1 MMQCLP
7 IFAKMITISQR
18 GAQMPSSP
26 IRKLAAFA
34 DAAKKEGVKVYHLNI
49 GQPDIETPSIMMDA
63 VKHADLKVLEYTDS
77 AGILSFRKKLAAYY
91 ITKGIEV
98 SYEDILITIGGSEGI
113 LFAFMACLDAGDEII
128 VPEPFY
134 ANYIGF
140 AMAAGIKIIPITSS
154 IESGFALPPIESFKE
169 KITNRTKGIFICN
182 PNNPTGYVYS
192 ESELLQ
198 IRDLIKEKD
207 LYLFSD
213 EAYTEFSYEGKVKST
228 LTLAGVEDRVIM
240 IDTFSKK
247 YSACGARIGALVTKN
262 KSVIEAVMKFSQARL
277 SPPTLEQIAAEAALS
292 LPASYFDATRAEYK
306 NRREVLVNRLS
317 KMEGVFCPAPSGAF
331 YVMAK
336 LPVDNT
342 DKFCQWLL
350 TDFRY
355 KNATVMLAPGS
366 GFYTT
371 TGLGTNEVRLAYVLN
386 KSAINEAMDCLEQ
399 ALKTYPNT
407 QV

>member
-1 MMQCLP
+1 
-7 IFAKMITISQR
+7 MITISQR
-18 GAQMPSSP
+18 GMHMPSSP
-26 IRKLAAFA
+26 IRKLAGYA

-49 GQPDIETPSIMMDA
+49 GQPDIETPSIMMEA
-63 VKHADLKVLEYTDS
+63 VRNADLKVLEYTDS
-77 AGILSFRKKLAAYY
+77 AGILSFRKKLASYY
-91 ITKGIEV
+91 ISKGIQV
-98 SYEDILITIGGSEGI
+98 DYSDILITIGGSEGI

-140 AMAAGIKIIPITSS
+140 AMSAGIKIIPITSS

-169 KITNRTKGIFICN
+169 KLTPKTKGIFICN

-228 LTLAGVEDRVIM
+228 LTLEGVEGRVIM

-262 KSVIEAVMKFSQARL
+262 KAVIEAVMKFSQARL

-292 LPASYFDATRAEYK
+292 LPANYFDDTRAEYES
-306 NRREVLVNRLS
+306 RRSVLIDRLS
-317 KMEGVFCPAPSGAF
+317 KMEGVYCPAPSGAF
-331 YVMAK
+331 YAMAK
-336 LPVDNT
+336 LPVKDT
-342 DKFCQWLL
+342 DAFCQWLL
-350 TDFRY
+350 TSFR
-355 KNATVMLAPGS
+355 KDNATVMLAPAS

-371 TGLGTNEVRLAYVLN
+371 PGLGKNEVRLAYVLN
-386 KSAINEAMDCLEQ
+386 IKDIHAAMDCLEA
-399 ALKTYPNT
+399 ALIEYKKIDN
-407 QV
+407 

>member
-1 MMQCLP
+1 
-7 IFAKMITISQR
+7 MITISQR
-18 GAQMPSSP
+18 GMNMPSSP
-26 IRKLAAFA
+26 IRKLAGFA

-63 VKHADLKVLEYTDS
+63 VKNADVKVLEYTDS
-77 AGILSFRKKLAAYY
+77 AGILSFRKKLAEYY
-91 ITKGIEV
+91 ISKGIDIDY
-98 SYEDILITIGGSEGI
+98 SDILITIGGSEGI

-140 AMAAGIKIIPITSS
+140 AMSAGIKIIPITST

-169 KITNRTKGIFICN
+169 KITPRTKGIFICN

-228 LTLAGVEDRVIM
+228 LTLEGVSDRVIM

-262 KSVIEAVMKFSQARL
+262 KAVIEAVMKFSQARL
-277 SPPTLEQIAAEAALS
+277 SPPTLEQIAAEAALG
-292 LPASYFDATRAEYK
+292 LPSDYFEATRAEYE
-306 NRREVLVNRLS
+306 NRRSVLIDRLN
-317 KMEGVFCPAPSGAF
+317 KMEGVYCPIPKGAF
-331 YVMAK
+331 YVMAQ
-336 LPVDNT
+336 LPVPDT
-342 DKFCQWLL
+342 EAFCQWLL
-350 TDFRY
+350 TSFR
-355 KNATVMLAPGS
+355 KDNATLMLAPAS

-371 TGLGTNEVRLAYVLN
+371 PGLGKNEVRLAYVLN
-386 KSAINEAMDCLEQ
+386 QNDIHSAMDCLEL
-399 ALKTYPNT
+399 ALKEYKNS
-407 QV
+407 VL

>member
-1 MMQCLP
+1 
-7 IFAKMITISQR
+7 MIEISQR
-18 GAQMPSSP
+18 GMDMPSSP
-26 IRKLAAFA
+26 IRKLANYAE
-34 DAAKKEGVKVYHLNI
+34 AAKKEGVKVYHLNI
-49 GQPDIETPSIMMDA
+49 GQPDIETPAIMMEA
-63 VKHADLKVLEYTDS
+63 VRNADMKVLEYTDS

-91 ITKGIEV
+91 QSKNISVDYT
-98 SYEDILITIGGSEGI
+98 DILITIGGSEGI

-154 IESGFALPPIESFKE
+154 IESGFALPPIESFKA
-169 KITNRTKGIFICN
+169 KITSKTKGIFICN

-192 ESELLQ
+192 EEELLQ

-213 EAYTEFSYEGKVKST
+213 EAYTEFSYKGKVKST
-228 LTLAGVEDRVIM
+228 LTLEGVEDRVIM

-262 KSVIEAVMKFSQARL
+262 KAVIEAVMKFSQARL

-292 LPASYFDATRAEYK
+292 LPSDYFDATREEYA
-306 NRREVLVNRLS
+306 NRRKTLISRLE

-331 YVMAK
+331 YAMAK
-336 LPVDNT
+336 LPVADT
-342 DKFCQWLL
+342 DAFCQWLL
-350 TDFRY
+350 TDFR
-355 KNATVMLAPGS
+355 KDNATIMLAPAS

-371 TGLGTNEVRLAYVLN
+371 AGLGKNEIRLAYVLN
-386 KSAINEAMDCLEQ
+386 EKDIHAAMDCLEE
-399 ALKTYPNT
+399 ALKQYPYRLS
-407 QV
+407 

>member
-1 MMQCLP
+1 
-7 IFAKMITISQR
+7 MITISQR

-26 IRKLAAFA
+26 IRKLATFA

-49 GQPDIETPSIMMDA
+49 GQPDIETPSIMMEA
-63 VKHADLKVLEYTDS
+63 VRHADLKVLEYTDS

-98 SYEDILITIGGSEGI
+98 SYENILITIGGSEGI
-113 LFAFMACLDAGDEII
+113 LFAFMACLDMKII
-128 VPEPFY
+128 SRTFLCQLY
-134 ANYIGF
+134 WLC
-140 AMAAGIKIIPITSS
+140 MAAGIKIIPITSS

-262 KSVIEAVMKFSQARL
+262 KAVIEAVMKFSQARL
-277 SPPTLEQIAAEAALS
+277 SPPTLEQIASEAALS
-292 LPASYFDATRAEYK
+292 LPTSYFDGTRAEYK
-306 NRREVLVNRLS
+306 NRRAVLVSRLS
-317 KMEGVFCPAPSGAF
+317 KMEGVYCPAPSGAF

>member
-1 MMQCLP
+1 
-7 IFAKMITISQR
+7 MIEISQR
-18 GAQMPSSP
+18 GMDMPSSP
-26 IRKLAAFA
+26 IRKLANYAE
-34 DAAKKEGVKVYHLNI
+34 AAKKEGVKVYHLNI
-49 GQPDIETPSIMMDA
+49 GQPDIETPAIMMEA
-63 VKHADLKVLEYTDS
+63 VRNAEMKVLEYTDS

-91 ITKGIEV
+91 QSKNISVDYT
-98 SYEDILITIGGSEGI
+98 DILITIGGSEGI

-154 IESGFALPPIESFKE
+154 IESGFALPPIESFKA
-169 KITNRTKGIFICN
+169 KITSKTKGIFICN

-192 ESELLQ
+192 EEELLQ

-213 EAYTEFSYEGKVKST
+213 EAYTEFSYKGKVKST
-228 LTLAGVEDRVIM
+228 LTLEGVEDRVIM

-262 KSVIEAVMKFSQARL
+262 KAVIEAVMKFSQARL

-292 LPASYFDATRAEYK
+292 LPSDYFDATREEYT
-306 NRREVLVNRLS
+306 NRRKTLISRLE

-331 YVMAK
+331 YAMAK
-336 LPVDNT
+336 LPVADT
-342 DKFCQWLL
+342 DAFCQWLL
-350 TDFRY
+350 TDFR
-355 KNATVMLAPGS
+355 KDNATIMLAPAS

-371 TGLGTNEVRLAYVLN
+371 AGLGKNEIRLAYVLN
-386 KSAINEAMDCLEQ
+386 VKDIHAAMDCLEE
-399 ALKTYPNT
+399 ALKQYPYRLS
-407 QV
+407 

>member
-1 MMQCLP
+1 
-7 IFAKMITISQR
+7 MIQISQR
-18 GAQMPSSP
+18 GMNMPSSP
-26 IRKLAAFA
+26 IRRLAGYA

-49 GQPDIETPSIMMDA
+49 GQPDIETPSIMMEA
-63 VKHADLKVLEYTDS
+63 VRNADLKVLEYTDS
-77 AGILSFRKKLAAYY
+77 AGILSFRKKLAEYY
-91 ITKGIEV
+91 ISKGIAV
-98 SYEDILITIGGSEGI
+98 DYSNILITIGGSEGI

-154 IESGFALPPIESFKE
+154 IKTGFALPPIESFRA
-169 KITNRTKGIFICN
+169 KITSKTKGIFICN

-192 ESELLQ
+192 ENELLQ

-228 LTLAGVEDRVIM
+228 LTLEGVEDRVIM

-262 KSVIEAVMKFSQARL
+262 KEVIEAVMKFSQARL

-292 LPASYFDATRAEYK
+292 LPSDYFDATRAEYE
-306 NRREVLVNRLS
+306 RRRTVLINRLS
-317 KMEGVFCPAPSGAF
+317 KMEGVYCPAPSGAF
-331 YVMAK
+331 YAMAK
-336 LPVDNT
+336 LPVADT
-342 DKFCQWLL
+342 DEFCKWLL
-350 TDFRY
+350 TDFR
-355 KNATVMLAPGS
+355 KDNATIMLAPAS

-371 TGLGTNEVRLAYVLN
+371 PGLGKDEVRLAYV
-386 KSAINEAMDCLEQ
+386 INEADINAAMDCLEE
-399 ALKTYPNT
+399 ALKVYSKLHSK
-407 QV
+407 

>member
-1 MMQCLP
+1 MLQ
-7 IFAKMITISQR
+7 ISQR

-49 GQPDIETPSIMMDA
+49 GQPDIETPISMMEA
-63 VKHADLKVLEYTDS
+63 VRNNHLKILEYTDS
-77 AGILSFRKKLAAYY
+77 AGILSFRKKLAEYY
-91 ITKGIEV
+91 QSKQLNIN
-98 SYEDILITIGGSEGI
+98 YEDILITIGGSEGI

-140 AMAAGIKIIPITSS
+140 ALSAGIKIIPITSD
-154 IESGFALPPIESFKE
+154 ITSGFALPSIESFKE
-169 KITNRTKGIFICN
+169 KITSKTKGIFICN

-192 ESELLQ
+192 EAELLQ

-213 EAYTEFSYEGKVKST
+213 EAYTEFCYEGKVKST
-228 LTLAGVEDRVIM
+228 LSLEGVEDRVIM

-262 KSVIEAVMKFSQARL
+262 AQVIETVMKYSQARL

-292 LPASYFDATRAEYK
+292 LPSNYFDATRAEYEH
-306 NRREVLVNRLS
+306 RRQVLMNRLA
-317 KMEGVFCPAPSGAF
+317 KMEGVFCPTPHGAF
-331 YVMAK
+331 YAMAK
-336 LPVDNT
+336 LPVKDT
-342 DKFCQWLL
+342 DHFCRWLL
-350 TDFRY
+350 TDFR
-355 KNATVMLAPGS
+355 KDNATIMLAPGS

-371 TGLGTNEVRLAYVLN
+371 PGLGKQEVRLAYVLN
-386 KSAINEAMDCLEQ
+386 VEEIEKAMDCLEE
-399 ALKTYPNT
+399 ALHAYHLCNF
-407 QV
+407 

>member
-1 MMQCLP
+1 
-7 IFAKMITISQR
+7 MIQISQR
-18 GAQMPSSP
+18 GMNMPSSP
-26 IRKLAAFA
+26 IRRLAGYA

-63 VKHADLKVLEYTDS
+63 VRNANLKVLEYTDS
-77 AGILSFRKKLAAYY
+77 AGILSFRKKLADYY
-91 ITKGIEV
+91 ISKGIDLDY
-98 SYEDILITIGGSEGI
+98 SNILITIGGSEGI

-154 IESGFALPPIESFKE
+154 IETGFALPPIDSFRA
-169 KITNRTKGIFICN
+169 KITSRTKGIFICN

-192 ESELLQ
+192 ENELLQ

-228 LTLAGVEDRVIM
+228 LTLKGVEDRVIM

-262 KSVIEAVMKFSQARL
+262 KDVIEAVMKFSQARL
-277 SPPTLEQIAAEAALS
+277 SPPTLEQIAAEAALN
-292 LPASYFDATRAEYK
+292 LPSNYFDDTRAEYE
-306 NRREVLVNRLS
+306 RRRTVLINRLS
-317 KMEGVFCPAPSGAF
+317 KMEGVYCPAPSGAF
-331 YVMAK
+331 YAMAK
-336 LPVDNT
+336 LPVADT
-342 DKFCQWLL
+342 DEFCKWLL
-350 TDFRY
+350 TDFR
-355 KNATVMLAPGS
+355 KDNATIMLAPAS

-371 TGLGTNEVRLAYVLN
+371 PG
-386 KSAINEAMDCLEQ
+386 
-399 ALKTYPNT
+399 
-407 QV
+407 